1 MTECERII
9 QQGILPESFF
19 KEEIRCDFTVDL
31 NRKKI
36 WAIELDLLL
45 KFDSV
50 CKKYDLTYYL
60 FWGSLLGAI
69 RHNGF
74 VPWDDDTDIVMP
86 RKDYEKLLTLGNEF
100 TGQYFLQTPYTDK
113 GYFYAHAKLRN
124 SNTTAWDR
132 PFAYQ
137 GTNFGVFLDI
147 LPMDNV
153 KSDDYEQTFER
164 INKLILDNSTYMKLS
179 NPEPAEK
186 DLERIRNYDGRDPF
200 ERYEEIQSLSKKY
213 IDENTELI
221 SILAC
226 TTYGVRR
233 DCFSVSDFAKPVYVD
248 FEGLRFPVP
257 SQYERIL
264 SVSYGDWE
272 QMPPIE
278 RRGGWHGNLIFDCDL
293 PYKKFI
299 ERCGGKFPL

>member
-9 QQGILPESFF
+9 KQGILPESFF
-19 KEEIRCDFTVDL
+19 NEEIRCDFTVDIK
-31 NRKKI
+31 RKKI

-50 CKKYDLTYYL
+50 CKKYGLTYYL

-74 VPWDDDTDIVMP
+74 VPWDDDTDVVMP

-100 TGQYFLQTPYTDK
+100 TDQYFFQTPYTDK

-124 SNTTAWDR
+124 TNTTAWDR

-147 LPMDNV
+147 LPLDNV
-153 KSDDYEQTFER
+153 KKEDYEQIFDR
-164 INKLILDNSTYMKLS
+164 VNKLILDNSTYMKLS
-179 NPEPAEK
+179 NSEPAEK
-186 DLERIRNYDGRDPF
+186 DVERIRNYDGRDPF
-200 ERYEEIQSLSKKY
+200 ERYEEIQTLSKKY
-213 IDENTELI
+213 IFENTEKV
-221 SILAC
+221 SVLAC
-226 TTYGVRR
+226 TTYGAKR
-233 DCFSVSDFAKPVYVD
+233 DCFNESDFKEPIFVD
-248 FEGLRFPVP
+248 FEGLKFPVP
-257 SQYERIL
+257 ANYKKIL
-264 SVSYGDWE
+264 SIAYGDWK

-278 RRGGWHGNLIFDCDL
+278 KRGGWHGNLIFDCDL

-299 ERCGGKFPL
+299 ENCGGKFPL